1 VKRLNQLN
9 NLILNNMSN
18 LINFRNAIINNGG
31 ASYNLL
37 NGEFN
42 PDNGYMVSIKDHEQ
56 VSRFNTLNL
65 QHEIARYIRSKADI
79 LISGL
84 SEDKFIGAWIEDDNL
99 VLDVSIKV
107 NSLDDALQIGK
118 ENEQRAIF
126 DCNNSVTI
134 NL

>member
-1 VKRLNQLN
+1 
-9 NLILNNMSN
+9 MSN

-37 NGEFN
+37 TGEFN
-42 PDNGYMVSIKDHEQ
+42 PTNGYMVSINDHEY
-56 VSRFNTLNL
+56 VIRFNTLNL

-107 NSLDDALQIGK
+107 DSLEDAIQIGK

-126 DCNNSVTI
+126 DCKNSVTI

>member
-1 VKRLNQLN
+1 
-9 NLILNNMSN
+9 MSN
-18 LINFRNAIINNGG
+18 LINFRNSIINNGG

-56 VSRFNTLNL
+56 VTRFNTLNL
-65 QHEIARYIRSKADI
+65 QHEIARYIRIKADI

-84 SEDKFIGAWIEDDNL
+84 SEDKFIGAWIDDDNL

-107 NSLDDALQIGK
+107 DSLEDALRIGK
-118 ENEQRAIF
+118 ENEQIAIY
-126 DCNNSVTI
+126 DCKNSETI
-134 NL
+134 YL

>member
-1 VKRLNQLN
+1 
-9 NLILNNMSN
+9 MSN
-18 LINFRNAIINNGG
+18 LINFKNSIIGTGG

-42 PDNGYMVSIKDHEQ
+42 PNDGYMVSIKGHEQ
-56 VSRFNTLNL
+56 VTRFNKQNL

-107 NSLDDALQIGK
+107 DSLEDALRIAK
-118 ENEQRAIF
+118 ENEQKAIF
-126 DCNNSVTI
+126 DCKKSFTI
-134 NL
+134 YLV

>member
-1 VKRLNQLN
+1 
-9 NLILNNMSN
+9 MSN

-42 PDNGYMVSIKDHEQ
+42 PDNGYMVSIKGHEQ
-56 VSRFNTLNL
+56 VTRFNKQNL

-107 NSLDDALQIGK
+107 DSLDDALQIGK

-126 DCNNSVTI
+126 DCKNSVTI